1 MVCAGLSFWTHLRE
15 LIPQKAQTWGVMS
28 PLPLNPAAASPLYLQ
43 LQRSLR
49 GLIQS
54 GEWQPGMRLPAV
66 PELAERFGVHR
77 LTVLK
82 ALAGLKRTGWVQT
95 VAGLGTFLPE
105 RLPEAPALLESA
117 PFPFE
122 GSALRVREDELGP
135 WLGETLERAQN
146 RQLVSFSAG
155 FAPSDLLP
163 GEALRRLYL
172 QVMRELESRAW
183 VYAAPGGHPPFLEAI
198 SNWLSSQGEPIPEG
212 WGIRATPGAQ
222 AGLALALESLTV
234 PGDRILVES
243 PCYVGA
249 LALIRALGR
258 EAIPVPVDRHG
269 LNTERLASALQ
280 KGDAKLLFTVP
291 TFHNP
296 TGMTVSRARRERI
309 LALTRA
315 HGVPVLEDDTY
326 CDLRFSGSPVPSLRC
341 LPGAEHVI
349 HLGSFSKSLA
359 AGLRLGYVIAP
370 KALLAR
376 MATIQE
382 VHTIALPTLSQAV
395 VARFLESGA
404 FRRHL
409 SKLRRALRERRDAM
423 LEALHAHFPRDAEF
437 TEPKGGM
444 HLWVMLPEDLS
455 ALELHREALPQGLG
469 FAPGPLFFA
478 DGRGTNCLR
487 LNFSTHEPG
496 VTREAIARLGRLI
509 PSRSAPTLESP

>member
-1 MVCAGLSFWTHLRE
+1 MGPES
-15 LIPQKAQTWGVMS
+15 
-28 PLPLNPAAASPLYLQ
+28 PLNPGAASPLYLQ
-43 LQRSLR
+43 LQRGLR
-49 GLIQS
+49 ELILG
-54 GEWQPGMRLPAV
+54 GEWQPGLKLPSV
-66 PELAERFGVHR
+66 PELSERFEVHR

-82 ALAGLKRTGWVQT
+82 ALAGLKRTGWVHT
-95 VAGLGTFLPE
+95 VPGLGTFVAEHLPQ
-105 RLPEAPALLESA
+105 APALREPEA
-117 PFPFE
+117 FPYE

-163 GEALRRLYL
+163 VEALKRLYA
-172 QVMRELESRAW
+172 QVIKELGPNAW
-183 VYAAPGGHPPFLEAI
+183 VYAAPGGHPDLLEAI
-198 SNWLSSQGEPIPEG
+198 SAWLASEGEPIQAG

-222 AGLALALESLTV
+222 AGMALVLESLTV

-258 EAIPVPVDRHG
+258 EAVPVPVDRHG
-269 LNTERLASALQ
+269 LNPDRLASAVQ

-296 TGMTVSRARRERI
+296 TGMTLSKARRERI
-309 LALTRA
+309 LAITRA
-315 HGVPVLEDDTY
+315 HGVPVVEDDTY
-326 CDLRFSGSPVPSLRC
+326 CDLRFLGQRVPSLRS

-359 AGLRLGYVIAP
+359 AGLRLGYVVAP
-370 KALLAR
+370 QPILAR
-376 MATIQE
+376 LAVLQE

-395 VARFLESGA
+395 VARFLEGGG

-409 SKLRRALRERRDAM
+409 LKLRRALRERRDAM
-423 LEALHAHFPRDAEF
+423 LEALHAHFPKGSEF

-444 HLWVMLPEDLS
+444 HLWVMLPEGYS
-455 ALELHREALPQGLG
+455 ALDLHRDALPRGLG

-509 PSRSAPTLESP
+509 PARSA